1 MARTKVVAS
10 PEGSITVELSKEENE
25 QRDAEEKAWADGA
38 TKRNALAEIHRL
50 EGTVTARRIRD
61 MTTDAGKQWVED
73 VEAKIATERA
83 KL

>member
-1 MARTKVVAS
+1 MTRTKVVAG
-10 PEGSITVELSKEENE
+10 PEGSVTVELTKEENE

-38 TKRNALAEIHRL
+38 TKRNALAEIHKL
-50 EGTVTARRIRD
+50 EGTVTPRRIRD
-61 MTTDAGKQWVED
+61 MTTDAGKKWVED

>member
-1 MARTKVVAS
+1 MTRTKVVAGPS
-10 PEGSITVELSKEENE
+10 GSVTVELSKGENE

-38 TKRNALAEIHRL
+38 TKRNALAEIHKL

-61 MTTDAGKQWVED
+61 MTSDAGKKWVED
-73 VEAKIATERA
+73 VEALIATERA

>member
-1 MARTKVVAS
+1 MTRTKVVAG
-10 PEGSITVELSKEENE
+10 PEGSVTVELTKEENE

-50 EGTVTARRIRD
+50 EGTVSARRIRD
-61 MTTDAGKQWVED
+61 MTTDAGKKWVED
-73 VEAKIATERA
+73 VEALIATERA

>member
-1 MARTKVVAS
+1 MTRTKVVAG
-10 PEGSITVELSKEENE
+10 PEGSVTVELSKEENE

-38 TKRNALAEIHRL
+38 TKRNALAEIQRL
-50 EGTVTARRIRD
+50 EGTVSARRIRD
-61 MTTDAGKQWVED
+61 MTTDAGKKWVED

>member
-1 MARTKVVAS
+1 MTRTKVVAG
-10 PEGSITVELSKEENE
+10 PEGSVIVELTKEENE

-50 EGTVTARRIRD
+50 EGTVSARRIRD
-61 MTTDAGKQWVED
+61 MTTDAGKKWVED

>member
-1 MARTKVVAS
+1 MTRTKVVAG
-10 PEGSITVELSKEENE
+10 PEGSVTVELTKEENE

-50 EGTVTARRIRD
+50 EGTVSARRIRD
-61 MTTDAGKQWVED
+61 MTTDAGKKWVED
-73 VEAKIATERA
+73 VEVKIATERA